1 MEDKTKYTNASEQET
16 GKDDFSSSITNYC
29 SVKVLGVGNDNLV
42 IDDKKWTKHTTENVT

>member
-29 SVKVLGVGNDNLV
+29 SVMVLGVGNDNLV